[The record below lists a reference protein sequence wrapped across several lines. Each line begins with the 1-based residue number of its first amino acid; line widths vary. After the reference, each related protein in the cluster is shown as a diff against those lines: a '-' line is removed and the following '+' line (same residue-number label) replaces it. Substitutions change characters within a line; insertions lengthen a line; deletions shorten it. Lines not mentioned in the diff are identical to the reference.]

1 MMHTWE
7 DHYKK
12 LAVALFRLWFRV
24 EQCASSLE
32 NNEIMNTKDRVDE
45 AILAFS
51 MGEDEKAEAL
61 LNDCLSTHPSSVDA
75 MRALSEVLLSM
86 QKIEDAES
94 VCRRAL
100 KLEPE
105 DLSLMVSLARIL
117 VRKGDKEGAEDATS
131 KARILGW
138 KEELA
143 EGE

>member
-32 NNEIMNTKDRVDE
+32 NEEIMNTKDRVDE

-51 MGEDEKAEAL
+51 MGEDEKAESL

>member
-1 MMHTWE
+1 
-7 DHYKK
+7 
-12 LAVALFRLWFRV
+12 
-24 EQCASSLE
+24 
-32 NNEIMNTKDRVDE
+32 
-45 AILAFS
+45 
-51 MGEDEKAEAL
+51 
-61 LNDCLSTHPSSVDA
+61 

-94 VCRRAL
+94 VCRRAI

-105 DLSLMVSLARIL
+105 DLSLTVSLARIL
-117 VRKGDKEGAEDATS
+117 VRKGDKDGAEDATS